1 MCPWTHDRLSRCP
14 ETWPPRAPS
23 DRVPLCPFSA
33 QTVVTVGAGD
43 HSWVDRIVRHSSGPV
58 RDGLPARAT
67 VSGSSLSPQVSRDLA
82 GSPLGPDFRGP
93 LPRAWATPTPKHCRT
108 APERPLPLG
117 PATPQTC
124 HDSQYRSR
132 ERNVILPRMSLTCCD
147 RVFGGKVKTFLFPPN
162 KRSDL
167 VNLTVTFSKSS
178 LDQQWTAWSFA

>member
-1 MCPWTHDRLSRCP
+1 MGAPVTRGVCLPAVGLRLCSLVASTWPSFWSSRPYSRDWRCEAACLIVRLTFLRVSLDPRQTKSLP

-33 QTVVTVGAGD
+33 QTVVTMGAGD
-43 HSWVDRIVRHSSGPV
+43 HSWVDRIVRHSSGLV

-108 APERPLPLG
+108 GAPSATVACDPSDMSRLPV
-117 PATPQTC
+117 
-124 HDSQYRSR
+124 S
-132 ERNVILPRMSLTCCD
+132 
-147 RVFGGKVKTFLFPPN
+147 
-162 KRSDL
+162 
-167 VNLTVTFSKSS
+167 
-178 LDQQWTAWSFA
+178 